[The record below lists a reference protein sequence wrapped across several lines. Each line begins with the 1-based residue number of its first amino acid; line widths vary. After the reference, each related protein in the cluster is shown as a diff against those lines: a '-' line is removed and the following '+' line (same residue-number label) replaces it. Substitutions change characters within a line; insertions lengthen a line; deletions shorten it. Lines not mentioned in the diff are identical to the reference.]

1 MNAPVVP
8 ERIVTRDDGVLARAV
23 APALAHLPAPDVAR
37 RLAWLV
43 PAVFRAI
50 EYTTLVVV
58 GWLTG
63 EAALAYG
70 LLWVVA
76 THHYETLYRLRE
88 RGSVPPTWLV
98 LAAGGWEVRTLL
110 VAGSAV
116 VGLARPVLAVLLVW
130 CGTLIVGE
138 AVAAALRDRR
148 AAR

>member
-1 MNAPVVP
+1 MTAPVLS
-8 ERIVTRDDGVLARAV
+8 ERIVTRDDGILARASAPVLARLPVPAV
-23 APALAHLPAPDVAR
+23 AG

-43 PAVFRAI
+43 PAVLRTI

-63 EAALAYG
+63 VAALAYG

-110 VAGSAV
+110 VIVAAAA
-116 VGLARPVLAVLLVW
+116 GLARPVLAILLVW

-138 AVAAALRDRR
+138 AVAAAVRDRR